1 MADSYTPNLNLTKPE
16 VGASRDTWGSKLN
29 TDMDT
34 IDALFA
40 AAGSGTSVGLN
51 VGAGKTL
58 TIAGTLT
65 ATGTITAT
73 AAAVNLGAGNTS
85 IKDGTDAT
93 KIAKFSA
100 ASITTATTRTYTLPD
115 ANTTLVGTDATQTL
129 TNKTLTNPAIN
140 GFTGDTAVINI
151 GSGQVYKDVSGNVAI
166 GTATIPAGAK
176 FTVVGDQF
184 LRTGGALFH
193 FNSDNSAS
201 WKTYNSSGVYV
212 FYNTEARLQFGALGQ
227 IGIAGANYGTA
238 GQVLT
243 SGGSGAAPSW
253 TTAVAAD
260 GSITPAK
267 ISTGGPSW
275 DAAGLLSFNSGYG
288 SSAVAYGCR
297 AWVNFNGT
305 GTVAI
310 RASGNVTSITDNGTG
325 DYTVDIT
332 TDMPDANYAIAVSGA
347 QGTDETNRGLGE
359 VIPGFITASSFK
371 LRTGYNVGSQAATDY
386 AIVNAIVLR

>member
-16 VGASRDTWGSKLN
+16 VGASRDSWGGKLN
-29 TDMDT
+29 SDMDT
-34 IDALFA
+34 IDGVFA

-51 VGAGKTL
+51 IGSGKTL
-58 TIAGTLT
+58 TVAGTMT
-65 ATGTITAT
+65 ATGTVNAT
-73 AAAVNLGAGNTS
+73 AATVNLGAGNTS

-115 ANTTLVGTDATQTL
+115 ANTTIVGTDATQTL
-129 TNKTLTNPAIN
+129 TNKTLTNPTIN
-140 GFTGDTAVINI
+140 GFTGNTALINI
-151 GSGQVYKDVSGNVAI
+151 GSGQIYKDTDGNVAI
-166 GTATIPAGAK
+166 GTATIPSGGK
-176 FTVVGDQF
+176 FTVVGDQY
-184 LRTGGALFH
+184 LRTGGALFY

-227 IGIAGANYGTA
+227 IGIGGANYGTA
-238 GQVLT
+238 GQVLV

-253 TTAVAAD
+253 GSSTPAD

-267 ISTGGPSW
+267 MSTGGPSW
-275 DAAGLLSFNSGYG
+275 DSAGVLSFNSGYG

-305 GTVAI
+305 GTIAI
-310 RASGNVTSITDNGTG
+310 RSSGNVSSITDGGTG
-325 DYTVDIT
+325 LYTVNLT
-332 TDMPDANYAIAVSGA
+332 TAMPDANYSVATVVRNTGGNFGYALEADVVAGSFNLGLRNTLNGSLYDSATVCAVVV
-347 QGTDETNRGLGE
+347 R
-359 VIPGFITASSFK
+359 
-371 LRTGYNVGSQAATDY
+371 
-386 AIVNAIVLR
+386 

>member
-16 VGASRDTWGSKLN
+16 VGASRDSWGGKLN

-40 AAGSGTSVGLN
+40 AGGSGTSVGLN
-51 VGAGKTL
+51 VGSGKTI
-58 TIAGTLT
+58 TVAGTMT
-65 ATGTITAT
+65 ATGTINAT

-115 ANTTLVGTDATQTL
+115 ANTTIVGTDATQTL

-140 GFTGDTAVINI
+140 GFTGNTAVVNI
-151 GSGQVYKDVSGNVAI
+151 GSGQIYKDTDGNVAI
-166 GTATIPAGAK
+166 GTATIPSGGK

-184 LRTGGALFH
+184 LRTGGALFY

-238 GQVLT
+238 GQVLV
-243 SGGSGAAPSW
+243 SGGPSAAPSW
-253 TTAVAAD
+253 GVSTTAD

-275 DAAGLLSFNSGYG
+275 DSAGVLSFNSGYG

-310 RASGNVTSITDNGTG
+310 RSSGNVSSITDGGTG
-325 DYTVDIT
+325 LYTVNFAT
-332 TDMPDANYAIAVSGA
+332 AMPDANYSVTMIVKNTSNSFGYALEANVSAGSF
-347 QGTDETNRGLGE
+347 NLGLRN
-359 VIPGFITASSFK
+359 TA
-371 LRTGYNVGSQAATDY
+371 
-386 AIVNAIVLR
+386 NASLYDSTTVCAMVMR

>member
-16 VGASRDTWGSKLN
+16 VGASRDSWGGKLN

-40 AAGSGTSVGLN
+40 AGGSGTSVGLN
-51 VGAGKTL
+51 VGSGKTI
-58 TIAGTLT
+58 TVAGTMT
-65 ATGTITAT
+65 ATGTINAT
-73 AAAVNLGAGNTS
+73 AATVNLGAGNTS

-115 ANTTLVGTDATQTL
+115 ANTTIVGTDVTQTL

-140 GFTGDTAVINI
+140 GFTGNTAVVNI
-151 GSGQVYKDVSGNVAI
+151 GSGQIYKDTDGNVAI
-166 GTATIPAGAK
+166 GTATIPSGGK

-184 LRTGGALFH
+184 LRTGGALFY

-238 GQVLT
+238 GQVII
-243 SGGSGAAPSW
+243 SGGSSAAPSW
-253 TTAVAAD
+253 GAPTPGD

-310 RASGNVTSITDNGTG
+310 RSSGNVSSITDGGTG
-325 DYTVDIT
+325 LYTVNLAT
-332 TDMPDANYAIAVSGA
+332 AMPDANYSVTMLVRNTSNSFGYALEANVSAGSF
-347 QGTDETNRGLGE
+347 NLGLRN
-359 VIPGFITASSFK
+359 TS
-371 LRTGYNVGSQAATDY
+371 NAALYDSTTVC
-386 AIVNAIVLR
+386 AMVMR